1 MTINFKKGVTD
12 LENVIFVCFGSGV
25 DQDFTIQ
32 GRDAV
37 IVDLAR
43 HRKLYSEHE

>member
-1 MTINFKKGVTD
+1 MAINFNKGVTD
-12 LENVIFVCFGSGV
+12 LENVIFVCFGAGRE
-25 DQDFTIQ
+25 DDFPVR

-43 HRKLYSEHE
+43 HRKLYFD